1 MMKRFLPLLA
11 ATALLAAC
19 ATPPPPPPR
28 SDPRLI
34 LTPQVAGLAISEPT
48 LNSGP
53 DGRLRVNV
61 NIVNPNNFD
70 FPLRYQIDW
79 LDETGR
85 PISTLQSRP
94 AFRSLAR
101 QTVTTIDAD
110 APNPRARDFR
120 MTLDADVR

>member
-1 MMKRFLPLLA
+1 MIRRSLPVLA
-11 ATALLAAC
+11 IALGLAAC
-19 ATPPPPPPR
+19 VAPPPPP

-34 LTPQVAGLAISEPT
+34 ITPAASSLSFSAPSV
-48 LNSGP
+48 NSGP

-61 NIVNPNNFD
+61 NVVNPHGGD
-70 FPLRYQIDW
+70 FPLRTQTDW

-94 AFRSLAR
+94 VFRSLAR
-101 QTVTTIDAD
+101 QTVTTIEAD

-120 MTLDADVR
+120 MTFDIGN

>member
-1 MMKRFLPLLA
+1 MTRRSLPLLA
-11 ATALLAAC
+11 VALGLAAC
-19 ATPPPPPPR
+19 AAPPPPP

-34 LTPQVAGLAISEPT
+34 ITPAVQSLGFSAPSV
-48 LNSGP
+48 NSGP

-61 NIVNPNNFD
+61 NVVNPHGAD
-70 FPLRYQIDW
+70 FPLRIQTDW

-94 AFRSLAR
+94 VFRSLAR

-120 MTLDADVR
+120 MTFDVGN

>member
-1 MMKRFLPLLA
+1 MIRQSLPALA
-11 ATALLAAC
+11 LVLGLAAC
-19 ATPPPPPPR
+19 AAPPPPP

-34 LTPQVAGLAISEPT
+34 VTPAASSLSFSAPSVST
-48 LNSGP
+48 GP

-61 NIVNPNNFD
+61 NVVNPNSGD
-70 FPLRYQIDW
+70 FPLRIQTDW

-85 PISTLQSRP
+85 PISTIQSRP
-94 AFRSLAR
+94 IFRSIAR

-120 MTLDADVR
+120 MTFDVGN

>member
-1 MMKRFLPLLA
+1 MIPKSLPMLA
-11 ATALLAAC
+11 FALGLAAC
-19 ATPPPPPPR
+19 AAPPPP

-34 LTPQVAGLAISEPT
+34 ITPAASSLSFSPPSV
-48 LNSGP
+48 NSGP

-61 NIVNPNNFD
+61 NVVNPHGAD
-70 FPLRYQIDW
+70 FPLRIQTDW

-94 AFRSLAR
+94 VFRSLAR

-120 MTLDADVR
+120 MTFDIGN